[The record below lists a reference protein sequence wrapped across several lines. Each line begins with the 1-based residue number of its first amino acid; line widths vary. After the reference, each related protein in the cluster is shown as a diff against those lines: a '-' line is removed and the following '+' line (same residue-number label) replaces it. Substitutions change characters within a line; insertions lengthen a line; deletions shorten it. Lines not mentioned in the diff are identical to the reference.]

1 MKLTILGC
9 HSALPKLGHNVS
21 AQILEIQNEIFLIDC
36 GEGTQV
42 LLRKN
47 KIKFSRIKN
56 IFISHLHGD
65 HYFGLVG
72 LISTFSLLNRT
83 NDLNIYGP
91 LGIKDIIVNQLKAGS
106 SWTNFKLNFH
116 ELKNKHPQI
125 IFKSEFI
132 EVSTIPLKHR
142 IYTNGFIFKEIN
154 LQKTINQHAAE
165 IKKINIA
172 YYNKLKQ
179 GYDVFNE
186 LNEKILN
193 SEVTFDSR
201 PTKSY
206 AYCSDTQYDESIIEQ
221 LKNCSVLYHESTFLD
236 KHIKLAKSTKHSTA
250 KQAAMIAKKASVEL
264 LILGHYSS
272 RYNSYQD
279 FLNEAKLIFNNVI
292 LSEDNKIINI

>member
-1 MKLTILGC
+1 LKLTILGC

-36 GEGTQV
+36 GEGTQL
-42 LLRKN
+42 LLRRN

-91 LGIKDIIVNQLKAGS
+91 LGIKDLILNQLKAGN
-106 SWTNFKLNFH
+106 SWTNFKLNFN
-116 ELKNKHPQI
+116 ELKDTNPLT

-132 EVSTIPLKHR
+132 EVSTIPLNHR

-154 LQKTINQHAAE
+154 LPKRINQHAAKL
-165 IKKINIA
+165 KKINIA

-179 GYDVFNE
+179 GYDVLNE

>member
-1 MKLTILGC
+1 M
-9 HSALPKLGHNVS
+9 
-21 AQILEIQNEIFLIDC
+21 
-36 GEGTQV
+36 
-42 LLRKN
+42 
-47 KIKFSRIKN
+47 
-56 IFISHLHGD
+56 
-65 HYFGLVG
+65 
-72 LISTFSLLNRT
+72 NRT

-91 LGIKDIIVNQLKAGS
+91 LGIKDLILNQLKAGN
-106 SWTNFKLNFH
+106 SWTNFKLNFN
-116 ELKNKHPQI
+116 ELKDTNPLT

-132 EVSTIPLKHR
+132 EVSTIPLNHR

-154 LQKTINQHAAE
+154 LPKRINQHAAKL
-165 IKKINIA
+165 KKINIA